1 MEIFCKL
8 AGTLRRT
15 LLIFLFVLPFSF
27 NGFSQSETISELVK
41 AGLHDVNLY
50 FYPSTLRMLNIQKDP
65 GGYDI
70 VSGVNHLRLL
80 TFSSD
85 SLIGNVQ
92 SEMVKSLEKEGFEE
106 VMTYRAA
113 EVKVRLYGKYKGD
126 EMKGLVGLIFQ
137 EEQNFVV
144 DLDGKVDPMHIYK
157 LSQDGINMP
166 VLDSYFKNKD
176 EEESRRKKYQEF
188 RESMKEE
195 EAKSAAD
202 SLSNQDTLK
211 Q

>member
-1 MEIFCKL
+1 MEIFYKL
-8 AGTLRRT
+8 AGTIRRA
-15 LLIFLFVLPFSF
+15 LLIFLSVLSFSSS
-27 NGFSQSETISELVK
+27 FSQSQTVSELVK
-41 AGLHDVNLY
+41 TGMHDVHLF

-65 GGYDI
+65 GWYDL
-70 VSGVNHLRLL
+70 VRGVNHLRLL

-85 SLIGNVQ
+85 SLLGNAQ
-92 SEMVKSLEKEGFEE
+92 SGMVKSLEKEGFEE

-113 EVKVRLYGKYKGD
+113 EVKIRLYGKYKGD

-137 EEQNFVV
+137 EEENFVV

-157 LSQDGINMP
+157 LSQDGINLP
-166 VLDSYFKNKD
+166 VLDSYFKNKG
-176 EEESRRKKYQEF
+176 EEENRRKKYQEF
-188 RESMKEE
+188 RKSMEE
-195 EAKSAAD
+195 EENKAAAD